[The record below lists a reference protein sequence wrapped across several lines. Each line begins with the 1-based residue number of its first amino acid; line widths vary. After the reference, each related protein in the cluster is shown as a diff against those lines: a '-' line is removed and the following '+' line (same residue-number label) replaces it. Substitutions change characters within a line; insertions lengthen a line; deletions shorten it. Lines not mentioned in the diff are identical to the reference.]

1 MIPLDGPFLSF
12 MFSPFENR
20 HVYSPFPMK
29 NFFASL
35 SILAL
40 IAVLSGC
47 GNQNNEPTSTMGST
61 PSTAVPGSSA
71 SSANTTPA
79 APVDPEATVVTVNGT
94 AITEGEVNEEVE
106 QRIAV
111 QMQRMPAGMEFPSE
125 QKQLLRKNVVDM
137 LVDKEL
143 ISQKLAEK
151 NIAVND
157 EQVAEAIQTI
167 AGERSQSLE
176 ELEQEIARH
185 GLTMADLQEQVGFRL
200 RMDTL
205 MKEESDVATV
215 TEADAIAFY
224 EQNPQHFEQ
233 PEQVKA
239 SHILSGKR
247 GITEADYPAELEKIE
262 AAKARLASGES
273 FADVARDVSSCPS
286 STQGGDLGFF
296 GKGQMDPAFE
306 KAAFEMQVGET
317 SDIVK
322 SSFGYH
328 LILVTDKR
336 AAGKTPFD
344 DVKEEITQYLTQQK
358 QQEFWADYQQ
368 GLKDKATIAYS
379 PAEQRSRDAAEQA
392 EQEMMRQQIMRQMP
406 SPPTQ

>member
-1 MIPLDGPFLSF
+1 MIPLDGPQLSF
-12 MFSPFENR
+12 MFLPFENR
-20 HVYSPFPMK
+20 HVYLRSPMK
-29 NFFASL
+29 TLFASL

-47 GNQNNEPTSTMGST
+47 GNQNNEPISSTDSP
-61 PSTAVPGSSA
+61 PSTALPGSSGP
-71 SSANTTPA
+71 SANTTPA

-111 QMQRMPAGMEFPSE
+111 QMQRMPAGMEIPSE
-125 QKQLLRKNVVDM
+125 QKQFLRKSVVDM

-151 NIAVND
+151 NIAVNE

-176 ELEQEIARH
+176 ELEKEIAQH

-205 MKEESDVATV
+205 MKEESGVATV
-215 TEADAIAFY
+215 TEEEAMAFY

-239 SHILSGKR
+239 SHILCGKR
-247 GITEADYPAELEKIE
+247 GITEAEYPAELEKIQ
-262 AAKARLASGES
+262 AAKARLDSGES
-273 FADVARDVSSCPS
+273 FADVARAVSSCPS

-328 LILVTDKR
+328 LIQVTDKR

-344 DVKEEITQYLTQQK
+344 DVKEEITQHLTQQK

-368 GLKDKATIAYS
+368 GLKDNATIAYS

-406 SPPTQ
+406 SPQ